1 MGRQHK
7 EQERAGRRS
16 QAIKTGMERTKN
28 WNQHVE
34 RPSVSESAEEFLANP
49 SSQKV
54 IEALEW
60 SKDCH

>member
-1 MGRQHK
+1 
-7 EQERAGRRS
+7 
-16 QAIKTGMERTKN
+16 MERTKN

-34 RPSVSESAEEFLANP
+34 PPSVSESAEEFLANP